1 MSETLPQWI
10 KDQIKEQKKQRGEY
24 KGWGGKR
31 EGAGRKKQLD
41 RLTIVVKMNRI
52 KRMNLEELGDGDV
65 QAGVQ
70 RLIDDHV

>member
-1 MSETLPQWI
+1 MIDKESKNI
-10 KDQIKEQKKQRGEY
+10 K
-24 KGWGGKR
+24 GGYR
-31 EGAGRKKQLD
+31 EGAGRPKQLD

>member
-10 KDQIKEQKKQRGEY
+10 KDQIREQKKKRGDY

-31 EGAGRKKQLD
+31 EGAGRPKQLD